1 VTVLETKTRA
11 ARADRDDARPEQ
23 LWLAGLF
30 LSTALL
36 LLFGWLA
43 EEVSEGDTQS
53 FDRRVILLFRHAGDP
68 GQLLGPP
75 WLPSTLRDLTS
86 LGSTVILGLTL
97 VLVLGYLAIARKR
110 MAMLFVFSSVVTGQ
124 VLSTGLKLLFE
135 RPRPDLIPNAPE
147 VFTASFPSGHAM
159 LSAVTYLTLAAL
171 LTRIETRRLIRH
183 YFMAGGIL
191 LTILVGVSRV
201 ALGVHWPTDVAAGWC
216 MGAAWAT
223 VCAVIAARLAR
234 ARDIERLP

>member
-1 VTVLETKTRA
+1 MTNPDDTDRSPL
-11 ARADRDDARPEQ
+11 ADRAGARPEQ

-30 LSTALL
+30 LSAVLL

-53 FDRRVILLFRHAGDP
+53 FDRWGILLFRHAGDP
-68 GQLLGPP
+68 AQLLGPP
-75 WLPSTLRDLTS
+75 WLPSMLRDLTS

-97 VLVLGYLAIARKR
+97 VFVVGYLALARKR
-110 MAMLFVFSSVVTGQ
+110 MAMLFVFASVVTGQ

-135 RPRPDLIPNAPE
+135 RPRPDLIPNAPR

-159 LSAVTYLTLAAL
+159 LSTVTYLTLAAL
-171 LTRIETRRLIRH
+171 LTRIETRRPIQH
-183 YFMAGGIL
+183 YFMAAGIL

-201 ALGVHWPTDVAAGWC
+201 ALGVHWPTDVLAGWC
-216 MGAAWAT
+216 VGAAWAT
-223 VCAVIAARLAR
+223 LCALIAARLAR
-234 ARDIERLP
+234 TRDIERLP